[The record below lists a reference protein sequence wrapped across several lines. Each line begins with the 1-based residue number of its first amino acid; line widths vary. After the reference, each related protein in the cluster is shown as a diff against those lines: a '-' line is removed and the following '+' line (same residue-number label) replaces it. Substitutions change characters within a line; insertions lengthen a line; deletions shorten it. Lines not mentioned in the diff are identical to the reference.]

1 MLVQSVPFA
10 HALPT
15 AQPGQPPP
23 QSTSVSAPFFT
34 LSMQPG
40 ATHIPLVHTPLAQS
54 IPVLQPF
61 MPSHLPGQL
70 PPQST
75 SVSSPFFAPSVHEG
89 AAHIM
94 PVHTALLQSAAL
106 PHVLPLSQG

>member
-1 MLVQSVPFA
+1 SVPVM
-10 HALPT
+10 HAFPT

-54 IPVLQPF
+54 IPVLQPLP
-61 MPSHLPGQL
+61 PSHLLGQL
-70 PPQST
+70 PPQSM
-75 SVSSPFFAPSVHEG
+75 SVSSPFFAPSVQDG
-89 AAHIM
+89 VWHIP

-106 PHVLPLSQG
+106 PHILPMSHGV